1 MKFVGILRKAACCMA
16 LAGILLAIVV
26 AGCSDRY
33 DETGTT
39 DSQFPIR
46 FQGSIKQECVTRA
59 DDGGFADGDCMGVF
73 VVDYVNGKPGAL
85 KGSGNRATNFAL
97 NYQAASDSWEGNTE
111 IYWKDEVTPIDVY
124 GYYPFRNGIT
134 EVEAYPLAVA
144 TDQSV
149 AHKGEMSA
157 YEQSDFLWAKAT
169 KVTPA
174 DKTVRLDYKHRM
186 AGVKVLLQKGEGF
199 ANEEWEKLP
208 RLVVLPHTVPNATVN
223 LSTGVVT
230 ASGSQTASIVMVAQ
244 ANDTYRAVVVPQ
256 SVTAEKPIVTV
267 NIDGI
272 AYALKRADGM
282 TYTSGKL
289 HTFTITVNKR
299 SDESGY
305 QLAISHEEITA
316 WENDELSHNFNLSA
330 YVVVHVEEEGTLEAC
345 LAKRGTDFKEL
356 KNLKITGRLTG
367 EDFEFIR
374 NKLPYLAAL
383 NLREVN
389 IVHALV
395 SGYGGEKEE
404 YSDNAMPS
412 NALYGHQSLRTLIL
426 PQNLERIG
434 PQAFRELQI
443 TKQLVIPNSVKRID
457 NDAFSFCPEVNLE
470 LVLPD
475 SLEYIGDHAFY
486 HSQFKCEFKMPNTVR
501 HIGDAAF
508 AGARNFYGT
517 FRLPDKLEFLGSGY
531 YANEGPFAGLGH
543 DMRGEIVIPSS
554 ITEIPSGAFA
564 GIGFANGTKLVLHDG
579 VTKIGVGAFANLNF
593 AAPIDFPASLMVV
606 DQGAFADCKIPGN
619 LNLPENLSVL
629 GIKSFGTLANVIETT
644 GLSGELTIPSKIS
657 VLPRDA
663 FRGQCFTSV
672 NLPDHVTT
680 LGNGALLSLQFVRT
694 IRIGK
699 FMDYIGSEALAYC
712 PNLQTLICL
721 NPEPPKVCDNS
732 FAGIYFDKAI
742 LEVPEASVELYRRT
756 PVWNQFLNITA
767 HKELAFNIPEV
778 TCLQAGITQTGVVR
792 SESEWEVTECPDWC
806 VVSPMQGGVYGRE
819 EVTVSVKSMAQGNGN
834 REGRIVFRLKGS
846 DYTTYTTVTQYDY
859 EYAEDQEI
867 VLQEAKAGGREIPL
881 FLVGDGYDAASIAD
895 GTYLNQLKEQMEH
908 FFNIEPYRTYRDYFT
923 VFTSIAVSPQKGI
936 QLSGSLLQTN
946 KFNTLLDDEGLHT
959 DAEQVK
965 NYAQKVSRRA
975 EDLSR
980 LTVLVLCNQLAF
992 QSTTERDYSGCN
1004 ISLCCHSGDSYPYD
1018 QRGLI
1023 QYELG
1028 GVNFGDLGNET
1039 VHHFDFIRGCTCPSC
1054 NALWEFYAAKDRGG
1068 FANLSMTGSINSV
1081 PWKHLIF
1088 HPRYS
1093 AFVDVYEGG
1102 YNHQRGV
1109 FRSEVKSCMNSY
1121 IPYYNT
1127 ISRETIVRRILQLAG
1142 EEFDF
1147 EKFVEKDKLD
1157 GRPEAGDE

>member
-39 DSQFPIR
+39 DSQSPIR

-149 AHKGEMSA
+149 VHKGEMSA

-230 ASGSQTASIVMVAQ
+230 ASGSQTASIVMAAQ

-383 NLREVN
+383 NLREVS

-395 SGYGGEKEE
+395 SVYWDEKEE
-404 YSDNAMPS
+404 YADNAMPRE
-412 NALYGHQSLRTLIL
+412 ALQEHQSLRTLIL

-434 PQAFRELQI
+434 PRALYGLQI
-443 TKQLVIPNSVKRID
+443 TKQLVIPNSVKRVD
-457 NDAFSFCPEVNLE
+457 FWALSDCSETNLE
-470 LVLPD
+470 LILPD
-475 SLEYIGDHAFY
+475 SLEYIGDRAFAN
-486 HSQFKCEFKMPNTVR
+486 SQFKCEFKMPNTVR
-501 HIGDAAF
+501 HIGAYAF
-508 AGARNFYGT
+508 ADSRNFYGT
-517 FRLPDKLEFLGSGY
+517 FRLPENLEPWSVDYWQSG
-531 YANEGPFAGLGH
+531 NSFAGLGH
-543 DMRGEIVIPSS
+543 DMTGEIIIPSS
-554 ITEIPSGAFA
+554 ITEIPEGTFN

-579 VTKIGVGAFANLNF
+579 VTKIGVNAFANLNF
-593 AAPIDFPASLMVV
+593 VSPVNLPASLQIVGANAFTYCKM
-606 DQGAFADCKIPGN
+606 QGG
-619 LNLPENLSVL
+619 LNLPEDLAYM
-629 GIKSFGTLANVIETT
+629 GDGAFGGDEMWDYSSGLT
-644 GLSGELTIPSKIS
+644 GDLTIPKKIS
-657 VLPRDA
+657 VINKGVFAGQGFTTVTIPETVVTIQPYA
-663 FRGQCFTSV
+663 FR
-672 NLPDHVTT
+672 
-680 LGNGALLSLQFVRT
+680 SLEFLKIIFINRNV
-694 IRIGK
+694 
-699 FMDYIGSEALAYC
+699 DYIGELAFSNC
-712 PNLQTLICL
+712 PNTQTVVCL
-721 NPEPPKVCDNS
+721 NPNPPTVFNNT
-732 FAGIYFDKAI
+732 FEGMYFDKVI
-742 LEVPEASVELYRRT
+742 LEVPESSIELYRRT

-767 HKELAFNIPEV
+767 HKELAFNISEV

-806 VVSPMQGGVYGRE
+806 VVSPMQGGVHGRE

-946 KFNTLLDDEGLHT
+946 KFNTQLDEYGLHA
-959 DAEQVK
+959 DMEQVK
-965 NYAQKVSRRA
+965 NYARKVSRRA

-980 LTVLVLCNQLAF
+980 LTVLVLCNHLAF

-1004 ISLCCHSGDSYPYD
+1004 ISLCCHSSDSYPYD

-1028 GVNFGDLGNET
+1028 GINFGDLGTET
-1039 VHHFDFIRGCTCPSC
+1039 IHHFDFIRGCTCPGC
-1054 NALWEFYAAKDRGG
+1054 NALGEFYAAKDRGG

-1109 FRSEVKSCMNSY
+1109 FRSEVKSCMNMY

-1127 ISRETIVRRILQLAG
+1127 ISREAIVRRILHLAG
-1142 EEFDF
+1142 EEFNF

-1157 GRPEAGDE
+1157 GRPEVGDE

>member
-39 DSQFPIR
+39 DSQSPIR

-73 VVDYVNGKPGAL
+73 VVDYVDGKPGVL
-85 KGSGNRATNFAL
+85 KGTGNRATNFAL
-97 NYQAASDSWEGNTE
+97 NYQAASDSWKGNTE

-124 GYYPFRNGIT
+124 GYYPFKSGIT

-174 DKTVRLDYKHRM
+174 DKMVRLDYKHRM

-208 RLVVLPHTVPNATVN
+208 RLLVLPHTIPNATVN

-230 ASGSQTASIVMVAQ
+230 ASGSQTASIVMAAQ
-244 ANDTYRAVVVPQ
+244 AGDTYRAVVVPQ

-282 TYTSGKL
+282 TYTGGKL

-367 EDFEFIR
+367 EDFDFIR
-374 NKLPYLAAL
+374 NKLPYLTAL

-389 IVHALV
+389 IVHALL
-395 SGYGGEKEE
+395 SGIWEEEKE
-404 YSDNAMPS
+404 YVDNAMPRK
-412 NALYGHQSLRTLIL
+412 ALCEHQSLRTLIL
-426 PQNLERIG
+426 PQNLNRIG
-434 PQAFRELQI
+434 PEALRGLQI

-457 NDAFSFCPEVNLE
+457 NSAFSSCPEVNLE

-475 SLEYIGDHAFY
+475 SLEYIGDGAFY
-486 HSQFKCEFKMPNTVR
+486 SSQFKCEFKMPNTVR

-508 AGARNFYGT
+508 AGASNFYGT
-517 FRLPDKLEFLGSGY
+517 FRLPDNLESFGGGY
-531 YANEGPFAGLGH
+531 YDGSFEGLGH
-543 DMRGEIVIPSS
+543 NMTGEIIIPSS
-554 ITEIPSGAFA
+554 ITEIPERTFN

-579 VTKIGVGAFANLNF
+579 VTKIGANAFANLNF
-593 AAPIDFPASLMVV
+593 VSPVILPVSLQIVGANAFTYCKM
-606 DQGAFADCKIPGN
+606 QGG
-619 LNLPENLSVL
+619 LNLPENLAYM
-629 GIKSFGTLANVIETT
+629 GDGAFGGGEMWEYSSGLT
-644 GLSGELTIPSKIS
+644 GDLTIPKKIS
-657 VLPRDA
+657 VINKGVFAGQNFTAVTIPETVVTIQPYA
-663 FRGQCFTSV
+663 FR
-672 NLPDHVTT
+672 
-680 LGNGALLSLQFVRT
+680 SLEFLKT
-694 IRIGK
+694 IFINRNV
-699 FMDYIGSEALAYC
+699 DYIGELAFGNC
-712 PNLQTLICL
+712 PNTQTVVCL
-721 NPEPPKVCDNS
+721 NPNPPTIFNNT
-732 FAGIYFDKAI
+732 FEGMYFDKVI
-742 LEVPEASVELYRRT
+742 LEVPETSVELYRRT

-767 HKELAFNIPEV
+767 HKELAFNMPEIN
-778 TCLQAGITQTGVVR
+778 CLQAGITQTGMVR
-792 SESEWEVTECPDWC
+792 SESEWEVAECPDWC

-819 EVTVSVKSMAQGNGN
+819 VVTVCVKSMAQGSGN

-936 QLSGSLLQTN
+936 QIAGSLLQSN
-946 KFNTLLDDEGLHT
+946 KFNTRLDKYGLHT
-959 DAEQVK
+959 DVEQVK
-965 NYAQKVSRRA
+965 NYARTVSRRA

-1054 NALWEFYAAKDRGG
+1054 NALVEFYAAKDRGG

-1157 GRPEAGDE
+1157 GRPEVGDE